1 MDKVLSLLEKNAR
14 LSNEQ
19 IAAMLGL
26 SVKEVADTV
35 ARYEKEGVIKG
46 YRALIDWDKV
56 DKDNNITA
64 FIEVKVSP
72 QRDFGFEQMAER
84 MMQFEEVDSVY
95 LMSGG
100 FDLAVTVRGRSFKD
114 VALFVAERLAP
125 LDNVI
130 SCATHFVLRKYKDSG
145 VEFGAETT
153 DERGKISL
161 C

>member
-1 MDKVLSLLEKNAR
+1 MDKILSLLEKNAR
-14 LSNEQ
+14 LTNGQ
-19 IAAMLGL
+19 MAAMLGI
-26 SVKEVADTV
+26 SVKEVTDTI
-35 ARYEKEGVIKG
+35 ARYEQEGIIKG
-46 YRALIDWDKV
+46 YRALVDWDKV
-56 DKDNNITA
+56 DKDNIMA

-84 MMQFEEVDSVY
+84 IMQFEEVDSVY

-100 FDLAVTVRGRSFKD
+100 FDLAVTVRGHSFKD

-130 SCATHFVLRKYKDSG
+130 SCATHFMLRKYKDNG
-145 VEFGAETT
+145 VPFGAEVP

>member
-1 MDKVLSLLEKNAR
+1 MDKLLSLLEKDAHLTNR
-14 LSNEQ
+14 QL
-19 IAAMLGL
+19 AAMLGITEE
-26 SVKEVADTV
+26 EVAAKIATL
-35 ARYEKEGVIKG
+35 EKNGVIKG
-46 YRALIDWDKV
+46 YQTLIDWDKV
-56 DKDNNITA
+56 DQHNIVA

-100 FDLAVTVRGRSFKD
+100 FDLAVTVRGQSFKD

-125 LDNVI
+125 LDNVL
-130 SCATHFVLRKYKDSG
+130 SCSTHFILRKYKDNG
-145 VEFGAETT
+145 VLFGAEQP
-153 DERGKISL
+153 DERRKISL